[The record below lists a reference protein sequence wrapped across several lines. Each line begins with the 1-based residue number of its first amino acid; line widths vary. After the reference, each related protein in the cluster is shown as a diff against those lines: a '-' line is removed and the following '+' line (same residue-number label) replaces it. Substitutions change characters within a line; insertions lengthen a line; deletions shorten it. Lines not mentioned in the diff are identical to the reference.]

1 MGSLSYVGL
10 APSEYLQSSLPRSSS
25 MGSNPRSLSSAPS
38 LHSPRW
44 ACNYLPGKHWLVLIS
59 VPNSLH
65 LVSHAFVVLP
75 SEVLNLPPF
84 PADAGVSEC
93 AEAFACH
100 GSLPDC
106 KTHSIFFVSLFS
118 YCLFPNTLCAVWF
131 AFFELWGLLQV
142 FSRCSVGDI
151 PHADAFLMYF
161 GEKWC
166 SCLTSP
172 SSTPPEPTI
181 IIPLL
186 FAPPCKWIWI
196 HPTFIF

>member
-1 MGSLSYVGL
+1 
-10 APSEYLQSSLPRSSS
+10 
-25 MGSNPRSLSSAPS
+25 MGSNPRSLSLSTQPALS
-38 LHSPRW
+38 TVGVQLLGWEALIGTDLCAKFSP
-44 ACNYLPGKHWLVLIS
+44 P
-59 VPNSLH
+59 
-65 LVSHAFVVLP
+65 VSHTFVVLP

-84 PADAGVSEC
+84 PASAGVSEC
-93 AEAFACH
+93 AESFACH
-100 GSLPDC
+100 SFLPDC

-118 YCLFPNTLCAVWF
+118 YYLFPNTLCAVWF
-131 AFFELWGLLQV
+131 AFFELWGLLPV
-142 FSRCSVGDI
+142 FSRCSVGDV

-166 SCLTSP
+166 SCLTPPP

-181 IIPLL
+181 IISLL